1 HRWPRPSEIGG
12 EDGYQDFAGRIPLL
26 ATSLRLL
33 AAKGPYG
40 PVWWRYGHS
49 EYETLAVAL
58 ADLDGLT
65 AYRERDQADRRR
77 AEEIREQRA
86 AEAQAEAEAARRRRE
101 ARAWPCPGCGRPLHP
116 HPDFQMG
123 DHCAACA
130 REVAEARAGQE
141 EAEAAARPRRLF
153 GRRT

>member
-1 HRWPRPSEIGG
+1 MFLPR
-12 EDGYQDFAGRIPLL
+12 
-26 ATSLRLL
+26 
-33 AAKGPYG
+33 
-40 PVWWRYGHS
+40 
-49 EYETLAVAL
+49 ETLAVAL

-86 AEAQAEAEAARRRRE
+86 VEAQAEAEAARRRRE
-101 ARAWPCPGCGRPLHP
+101 ATAWPCPGCGRPLHP

-130 REVAEARAGQE
+130 RELAEARAGQE
-141 EAEAAARPRRLF
+141 EAEAVARPRRLF